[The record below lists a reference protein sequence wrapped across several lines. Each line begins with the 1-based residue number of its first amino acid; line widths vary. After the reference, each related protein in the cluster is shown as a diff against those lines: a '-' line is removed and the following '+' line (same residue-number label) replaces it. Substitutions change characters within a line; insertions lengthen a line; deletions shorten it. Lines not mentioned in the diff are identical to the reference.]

1 MNFYKLKDIET
12 GQDTY
17 VNPKMI
23 EYYMYVNDHVQIE
36 TSSMYMRVS
45 LEEFE
50 YMMILEGI
58 EEYWNTHHTTA

>member
-23 EYYMYVNDHVQIE
+23 EYYMYVDDHVQIE

-58 EEYWNTHHTTA
+58 EEYWNTQHTTA